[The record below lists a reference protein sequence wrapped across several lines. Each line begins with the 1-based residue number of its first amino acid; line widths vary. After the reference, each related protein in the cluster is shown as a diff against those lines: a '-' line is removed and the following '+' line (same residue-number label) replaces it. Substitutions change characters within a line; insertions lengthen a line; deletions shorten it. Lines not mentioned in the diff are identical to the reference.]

1 VGLRLRSNKARR
13 PLARK
18 PSGGG
23 SFVLVRRWLGRPSPL
38 RGCTFLA
45 ALAKAKIP
53 RRSTPCNFQT
63 GSKAGETGE
72 SFANTGAATLRL

>member
-1 VGLRLRSNKARR
+1 MGLRLRSNKARR
-13 PLARK
+13 PCARK

-23 SFVLVRRWLGRPSPL
+23 SFVFARRWLGRHSPL
-38 RGCTFLA
+38 WGCTFLA

-63 GSKAGETGE
+63 GSK
-72 SFANTGAATLRL
+72 GARLVSGAKPLSYCITA